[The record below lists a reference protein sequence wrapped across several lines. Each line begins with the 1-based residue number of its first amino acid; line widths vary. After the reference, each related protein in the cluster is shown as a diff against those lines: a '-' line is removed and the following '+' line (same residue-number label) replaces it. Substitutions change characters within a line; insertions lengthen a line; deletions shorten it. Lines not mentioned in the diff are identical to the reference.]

1 MRKPLILA
9 ALLAVTLFGVG
20 YIVGQVRGTT
30 PSSAAST
37 GPNQTQPADPPWM
50 GNQSNPPWKNAG
62 PRADGQVTAVNGDTI
77 TIKADS
83 DQGQT
88 NEYGN
93 VTTVVLSN
101 STKYLAD
108 HNGSATTKASIKVGS
123 FIVAEGTLSSD
134 GKTVTASQVSVMAD
148 GGWPHNG
155 SAPAFNAP
163 SGFDQG
169 PSA

>member
-1 MRKPLILA
+1 MLA
-9 ALLAVTLFGVG
+9 ALLAIALFGVG

-30 PSSAAST
+30 PSSAAGST
-37 GPNQTQPADPPWM
+37 TTQTPPADPTWT
-50 GNQSNPPWKNAG
+50 GDQSNPPWKNAG
-62 PRADGQVTAVNGDTI
+62 PRADGQVTAINGDTI

-93 VTTVVLSN
+93 VTTVVLSS
-101 STKYLAD
+101 STKYQAD

-123 FIVAEGTLSSD
+123 FIIAEGTLSGD
-134 GKTVTASQVSVMAD
+134 GKTVTASTVSVMAD

-155 SAPAFNAP
+155 SAPAFNTP
-163 SGFDQG
+163 GGFDQG

>member
-1 MRKPLILA
+1 
-9 ALLAVTLFGVG
+9 
-20 YIVGQVRGTT
+20 
-30 PSSAAST
+30 
-37 GPNQTQPADPPWM
+37 M
-50 GNQSNPPWKNAG
+50 GNQSNAPWKNAG
-62 PRADGQVTAVNGDTI
+62 PRADGQVTAINGDTI

-93 VTTVVLSN
+93 VTTVVLTN
-101 STKYLAD
+101 STTYQAD

-123 FIVAEGTLSSD
+123 FIIAEGTLSGD
-134 GKTVTASQVSVMAD
+134 GKTVTASKVSVMPD

-163 SGFDQG
+163 SRFDQG
-169 PSA
+169 PGA